1 MKRSGV
7 TIAIALLGVARAAA
21 LDLTDEQ
28 RAELSRYFG
37 FGPMQIYKLKPGLGQ
52 LRLADLNGD
61 GRKDIVLWN
70 GNRNRIEL
78 LFHGD
83 AAAGATTHGD
93 PGDPEDRN
101 EIPNRGSMRI
111 ENIPLAARV
120 AAMEI
125 AELTGD
131 KHADIVF
138 FGEPRELV
146 ILPGRGDGTFGP
158 PDGTRAPDGEPRSGC
173 LAIGDFNSDGR
184 PDVALLGNEI
194 IQIFP
199 QKPGGGLGKPVR
211 IIHNMKSPVL
221 MLSADV
227 NHDARPDLVVGA
239 DEDEYGVYVWLQEEG
254 GNMGPLRRARVPK
267 MRSISVAPRIGQ
279 AGDDLFT
286 IESIGGRLK
295 HYQWEVEPSTGGAE
309 DWPQLSFG
317 YPIRSQSKRRPVA
330 VGDVTADG
338 RPDVVAADPEAAQ
351 LILFE
356 QGPDGLRSGV
366 PFPGLSKTLDICVAD
381 IDGDGK
387 HEVLSVSAEEKMIG
401 VSRFA
406 DGRLSFPVALSITGE
421 PLAVAAGGLQ
431 TGQPA
436 RQLAYVTRE
445 KSKASIHVIAA
456 ADQRA
461 IQSWEIEDLS
471 DDPGGL
477 RFFDVNQDG
486 LNDLLLFVRFAPLRT
501 YLQNRDGT
509 FEVFRGPATRDGLVK
524 DAAIEASAFADVT
537 GDDKPEI
544 IIAQKGLARAL
555 VVRDG
560 QWTVVDQYNPETS
573 DAQIAGV
580 AAIADRPGSPIV
592 ALYDKKSRELVVMRR
607 RDDGAYAVAQSMPVG
622 TFDLTAMTDAALD
635 AGRPALL
642 LADARSLLL
651 MRPGQRPETLVEKH
665 SYETSTRDAWLMD
678 SVIGDLNNDGVRDIA
693 VLDARK
699 ANIEI
704 LTTMPDGRPERAM
717 LFQVFQGKRFRGE
730 PETRGEPREAQI
742 GDVTGDG
749 VADLTVIVH
758 DRVIVYPGQ

>member
-1 MKRSGV
+1 MVIVLSLV
-7 TIAIALLGVARAAA
+7 TAHCAAG
-21 LDLTDEQ
+21 LDLTEDQ
-28 RAELSRYFG
+28 RAELSRHFG

-61 GRKDIVLWN
+61 GRKDIALWN

-78 LFHGD
+78 LFQSD
-83 AAAGATTHGD
+83 ESAAPIATR
-93 PGDPEDRN
+93 PAANAEDRN
-101 EIPNRGSMRI
+101 EIPNRGTMRI

-131 KHADIVF
+131 KHMDIVF

-146 ILPGRGDGTFGP
+146 ILAGRGDGTFGP

-184 PDVALLGNEI
+184 SDVALLGNEV

-199 QKPGGGLGKPVR
+199 QKPGGGLGKPAR

-227 NHDARPDLVVGA
+227 NRDGRADLVVGS
-239 DEDEYGVYVWLQEEG
+239 DEDEYGIYIWLQEES

-267 MRSISVAPRIGQ
+267 MRSISVAPRIGES
-279 AGDDLFT
+279 GDDLFT

-295 HYQWEVEPSTGGAE
+295 HYQWEIEPSTGGAE

-317 YPIRSQSKRRPVA
+317 YPIRSQSKRRPIA
-330 VGDVTADG
+330 VGDVTQDG

-356 QGPDGLRSGV
+356 QGPSGLRSGV

-387 HEVLSVSAEEKMIG
+387 QEVLSVSAEEKMIG

-406 DGRLSFPVALSITGE
+406 EERLSFPVALSTVGE
-421 PLAVAAGGLQ
+421 PLAIAAGSLKSG
-431 TGQPA
+431 GA
-436 RQLAYVTRE
+436 VRQLAYVARE
-445 KSKASIHVIAA
+445 KGKASIHVIEA
-456 ADQRA
+456 ADQRML
-461 IQSWEIEDLS
+461 QSWEIEELA

-477 RFFDVNQDG
+477 RFFDINQDG
-486 LNDLLLFVRFAPLRT
+486 LNDLLLFVRFSPLRT
-501 YLQNRDGT
+501 YLQREDGT
-509 FEVFRGPATRDGLVK
+509 FEAFRGPATRDGLVK

-537 GDDKPEI
+537 GDGKPEI

-560 QWTVVDQYNPETS
+560 QWMVVDQYNPETS
-573 DAQIAGV
+573 DAQITGV
-580 AAIADRPGSPIV
+580 AAIADRPGSPTV
-592 ALYDKKSRELVVMRR
+592 ALYDKKSREVVVMRR
-607 RDDGAYAVAQSMPVG
+607 REDGAYAVAQSMPVG
-622 TFDLTAMTDAALD
+622 AFELTAMTDAALD
-635 AGRPALL
+635 GGRPALL
-642 LADARSLLL
+642 LADARSVLLL
-651 MRPGQRPETLVEKH
+651 RPGQRPETLVEKH
-665 SYETSTRDAWLMD
+665 SYETSTKDAWLMD
-678 SVIGDLNNDGVRDIA
+678 SVIGDVNGDGVRDIA
-693 VLDARK
+693 VLDTRK
-699 ANIEI
+699 ANIEL
-704 LTTMPDGRPERAM
+704 LTTMPDGRLERAM
-717 LFQVFQGKRFRGE
+717 LFQVFQGKRFRGD
-730 PETRGEPREAQI
+730 PDTRGEPREMQI

-749 VADLTVIVH
+749 ISDLAVIVH